1 MFGIFR
7 KHKRGTNSN
16 KPAPP
21 DPQLLSPPPP
31 LHHPPGSYQPHHQK
45 NHQHHHAPQ
54 HQVFNPVM
62 YVTGPGSESAPSY
75 NPNVNQAYNPN
86 INQSYHHNGGS
97 LYYPDIRP
105 PYSNGSGPYPSNGS
119 LPLSN
124 GSVPISNGAVSPST
138 HPHSGVVSK
147 NLHTIKHTNIGPP
160 PVQNKWVDLD
170 DPRQSVRKGRRS
182 RGHNPAVVRS
192 NSAGSVKSHASSV
205 GSCYSTKSEQ
215 YKNSVRIPDT
225 KFSGS
230 WTSNE
235 SVNSRNRSKNSLTK
249 KMNIREWN
257 VDVAPRNV
265 DTKLSAQL
273 AYNTYRAM
281 TAGDLPLKTSLK
293 SLKSS
298 CGNVSSTDS
307 AKHLFGASY
316 LSSSTPPPAYQ
327 SDPLSSVHSSNGY
340 INKRTTTQHPSTL
353 PQLQQSND
361 TMLSGYGSPVRA
373 PGRIVTATLY
383 KTTKGFGFTLS
394 GGDKTGQPVLIKSVK
409 QGSPADTQGGL
420 LAGDILVKVNGQIVS
435 NLTHSGVVQLFKSIP
450 NGAEARLELRR
461 NDQSG
466 VDHHQHHQPYQH
478 YPHQQPYQQ
487 QPYPQQQPYHQ
498 QPYQQQ
504 PYTNGRGY
512 HDQGAESSSSRST
525 GSVNNPHGDLIPI
538 YIDKGDNG
546 FGFTIHQSTAGQRIK
561 TIMDRSRCAYLM
573 EGDLIIQ
580 INSEPLVNKSHGE
593 TVHLLKSIP
602 PHTRTLLL
610 ISRTDPEIKRKDK
623 KNRSFRSRQPP
634 PPPPPQPVHPPQHH
648 HNNHHMTSSR
658 ANPPQNPLTAPR
670 MPLTVPVYG
679 MDSNRI
685 SDHGSVQ
692 SGSDRQHH
700 QLWESP
706 VRSAG
711 SGGWDPISSF
721 NQGANS
727 WDSTGEYQDI
737 QVNLQKDN
745 NGFGFKVIG
754 GEEQG
759 IPVAIGH
766 VTPEGPAE
774 GLLQIYDEIRSVN
787 GQSVLGAYHTGV
799 LSLIGQ
805 AAAFQGKI
813 SLIVRRHKNPE
824 LLFNMSGIQLPD
836 LNVDLSRYKLVN
848 MRNVTVT
855 KEPEECFGFVIHSS
869 LRAEDTFK
877 IGQVVADSPAGRC
890 PDLLEG
896 DSVLTVNGTPITGL
910 QHRTVVEL
918 IKKCGTSVILG
929 VGTPQLVEE
938 DEDSDW
944 RNQTEEIS
952 ITLERDERGF
962 GFSIRGGKA
971 FQEEDT
977 LFVLRIGK
985 GGVADRDGRLRR
997 GDEIIEINGQSMYE
1011 VSHQEAVDKIKSGG
1025 STLNLVVRR
1034 RKLEMPPIIQL
1045 GLEDKP
1051 ETLQYPER
1059 TEIKSDSR
1067 SKNGDTPEKD
1077 PTPGSSP
1084 APPHNDPTPEPSMD
1098 KVTRDET
1105 SDPPQDF
1112 APSRDVTDSSRD
1124 VITPRDAR
1132 HEYDKYEPDGQLPA
1146 GTSPAD

>member
-1 MFGIFR
+1 MFGVFR
-7 KHKRGTNSN
+7 KHKRNANSN
-16 KPAPP
+16 NAP
-21 DPQLLSPPPP
+21 DPTPPSGPV
-31 LHHPPGSYQPHHQK
+31 HHQNPASFDSQLQRK
-45 NHQHHHAPQ
+45 IHLNPAPQ
-54 HQVFNPVM
+54 HQTFNPVM
-62 YVTGPGSESAPSY
+62 YVTGPGSDYRPQY
-75 NPNVNQAYNPN
+75 NSHLNGDQPFQRDGAVPY
-86 INQSYHHNGGS
+86 QSDVGPPYHANGGAS
-97 LYYPDIRP
+97 NHA
-105 PYSNGSGPYPSNGS
+105 NGSTFHN
-119 LPLSN
+119 N
-124 GSVPISNGAVSPST
+124 IGAAP
-138 HPHSGVVSK
+138 K
-147 NLHTIKHTNIGPP
+147 NHHQTKHNHVNIGPP

-170 DPRQSVRKGRRS
+170 DPQQSVRKGRRH
-182 RGHNPAVVRS
+182 RGYNPAVIRS
-192 NSAGSVKSHASSV
+192 NSAGSVKSQTSSV

-235 SVNSRNRSKNSLTK
+235 SVNSRNRSNRERRRV
-249 KMNIREWN
+249 REWD
-257 VDVAPRNV
+257 VDVGPGRV
-265 DTKLSAQL
+265 DPKPPGRLDTKPTILSSQMG
-273 AYNTYRAM
+273 YTSYRA
-281 TAGDLPLKTSLK
+281 GEPPLKTSTK
-293 SLKSS
+293 SLRSS

-307 AKHLFGASY
+307 SKHPYVASY
-316 LSSSTPPPAYQ
+316 LSSSTPPPAYH
-327 SDPLSSVHSSNGY
+327 SDPLSSIHSSNGY
-340 INKRTTTQHPSTL
+340 INKRTTTQHPGAL
-353 PQLQQSND
+353 PQQQPHSND
-361 TMLSGYGSPVRA
+361 TMLSGYGSPVQV

-394 GGDKTGQPVLIKSVK
+394 GGDKSGQPVLIKSVK

-435 NLTHSGVVQLFKSIP
+435 NLSHTGVVQLFKAIP

-461 NDQSG
+461 NDQPG
-466 VDHHQHHQPYQH
+466 PDYQHQPQPYQT
-478 YPHQQPYQQ
+478 YPP
-487 QPYPQQQPYHQ
+487 QPYPLQQYQQHPYPPQPHQ
-498 QPYQQQ
+498 HQPFQQQ
-504 PYTNGRGY
+504 PYTNGRPQGY
-512 HDQGAESSSSRST
+512 PDQGAESSSSRST

-573 EGDLIIQ
+573 EGDLIVQ
-580 INSEPLVNKSHGE
+580 INSEPLANKSHGE

-602 PHTRTLLL
+602 PRTRTLLL
-610 ISRTDPEIKRKDK
+610 ISRADPEIKRKDK

-634 PPPPPQPVHPPQHH
+634 PPHPSQHPPPTSIP
-648 HNNHHMTSSR
+648 HNNHIMTSSR
-658 ANPPQNPLTAPR
+658 PNPPQINPLTQPR

-692 SGSDRQHH
+692 SGSDRQQQH

-711 SGGWDPISSF
+711 SGGWDPITQF

-727 WDSTGEYQDI
+727 WDSTGEYQDV

-799 LSLIGQ
+799 LGLIGQ

-813 SLIVRRHKNPE
+813 SLVVRRHKNPE
-824 LLFNMSGIQLPD
+824 LLFNMSGLQLPD

-890 PDLLEG
+890 SDLLEG

-938 DEDSDW
+938 DDDSEW
-944 RNQTEEIS
+944 RNQTEEIK

-1025 STLNLVVRR
+1025 SSLNLVVRR

-1051 ETLQYPER
+1051 ETLQYPDR

-1067 SKNGDTPEKD
+1067 SKSGDTPEKD
-1077 PTPGSSP
+1077 LTPGSSP
-1084 APPHNDPTPEPSMD
+1084 APPPNDSTSDPNLD
-1098 KVTRDET
+1098 QVTRDQPSDSSET
-1105 SDPPQDF
+1105 
-1112 APSRDVTDSSRD
+1112 ALPSRDASDPARD
-1124 VITPRDAR
+1124 VVTPRDVR
-1132 HEYDKYEPDGQLPA
+1132 HEYDKYEPESELGA
-1146 GTSPAD
+1146 GSSPAD